1 MLIDTHA
8 HLDSL
13 DDLPGILARAREN
26 GVEKIIAIS
35 SDLASSC
42 ETISISE
49 QYENVFAAVG
59 VHPHA
64 AKTADGGVLAE
75 IEKMAGGEKVVAV
88 GETGLDYHYM
98 NSGKDAQ
105 ISSLTAQISIAR
117 RADLPIVIHVRD
129 ADTDLLD
136 ILRTEKVSERTGV
149 IHCFT
154 GNYET
159 AGKYIDLGFYISFS
173 GIATFK
179 KSEEIRDAAKKI
191 PGDRLL
197 IETDSP
203 YLTPVPLR
211 GKTNEPAYVKY
222 VAEAIADTRGVS
234 VEKLAELTTENAERL
249 FGLVR

>member
-13 DDLPGILARAREN
+13 EDLRGSVARAGEN
-26 GVEKIIAIS
+26 GIGKIIAIS
-35 SDLASSC
+35 SDLESSRS
-42 ETISISE
+42 TVSISE
-49 QYENVFAAVG
+49 NYENVFAAVG

-75 IEKMAGGEKVVAV
+75 IEKMTGGDKVVAV

-98 NSGKDAQ
+98 NSGKDSQ
-105 ISSLTAQISIAR
+105 ISSLTAHIGIAR
-117 RADLPIVIHVRD
+117 RANLPVVIHVRD
-129 ADTDLLD
+129 ADADLMHV
-136 ILRTEKVSERTGV
+136 LRTEKVSERTGV

-159 AGKYIDLGFYISFS
+159 ARKYLDLGFYISFS

-179 KSEEIRDAAKKI
+179 KSEEIREAAKKI
-191 PGDRLL
+191 PGERLL

-203 YLTPVPLR
+203 YLAPVPVR

-222 VAEAIADTRGVS
+222 VAETIARARGVS
-234 VEKLAELTTENAERL
+234 FEEIAELTSGNAERL
-249 FGLVR
+249 FRLER

>member
-13 DDLPGILARAREN
+13 DDLPGTLARAREN
-26 GVEKIIAIS
+26 GIEKIIAIS
-35 SDLASSC
+35 SDLASSRD
-42 ETISISE
+42 TVSISE
-49 QYENVFAAVG
+49 IYENVFAAVG
-59 VHPHA
+59 IHPHA
-64 AKTADGGVLAE
+64 AKTADRSALKE
-75 IEKMAGGEKVVAV
+75 IETLAGADKVVAV
-88 GETGLDYHYM
+88 GETGLDYHYL
-98 NSGKDAQ
+98 NSEKDAQ
-105 ISSLTAQISIAR
+105 IISLTAHIGIAYR
-117 RADLPIVIHVRD
+117 VRLPLVIHVRD
-129 ADTDLLD
+129 ADADLMN

-159 AGKYIDLGFYISFS
+159 AGKYLDLGFYISFS

-203 YLTPVPLR
+203 YLAPVPLR
-211 GKTNEPAYVKY
+211 GKTNEPAFVKY
-222 VAEAIADTRGVS
+222 VAETIADTRGVTP
-234 VEKLAELTTENAERL
+234 EEIAEMTSENAERL
-249 FGLVR
+249 FRFER

>member
-13 DDLPGILARAREN
+13 DDLPGVLARAREN
-26 GVEKIIAIS
+26 GIDKIIAIS
-35 SDLASSC
+35 SDLASSRD
-42 ETISISE
+42 TISISGG
-49 QYENVFAAVG
+49 YENVYAAVG

-64 AKTADGGVLAE
+64 AKTAGGSVLAG
-75 IEKMAGGEKVVAV
+75 IEEMAGGEKVVAV

-98 NSGKDAQ
+98 NSGKDEQ
-105 ISSLTAQISIAR
+105 INSLIAHIGIAR

-129 ADTDLLD
+129 ADPDLLD
-136 ILRTEKVSERTGV
+136 ILRTEKVSERRGV

-159 AGKYIDLGFYISFS
+159 ARKYIDLGFYISFS
-173 GIATFK
+173 GIATFR

-203 YLTPVPLR
+203 YLTPVPHR
-211 GKTNEPAYVKY
+211 GKPNEPAYVKY
-222 VAEAIADTRGVS
+222 VAEAIAGTRGVS
-234 VEKLAELTTENAERL
+234 VEEIAVLTSENAERL
-249 FGLVR
+249 FGLGR

>member
-13 DDLPGILARAREN
+13 DDLPGTLARAREN
-26 GVEKIIAIS
+26 GIGRIIAIS
-35 SDLASSC
+35 SDLASSRD
-42 ETISISE
+42 TVSISE
-49 QYENVFAAVG
+49 KYENVFAAVG
-59 VHPHA
+59 IHPHA
-64 AKTADGGVLAE
+64 AKTADSGVLKE
-75 IEKMAGGEKVVAV
+75 IETLAGAGKVVAV
-88 GETGLDYHYM
+88 GETGLDYHHL
-98 NSGKDAQ
+98 NSEKDAQ
-105 ISSLTAQISIAR
+105 INSFAAHIGIAYR
-117 RADLPIVIHVRD
+117 VGLPLVIHARD
-129 ADTDLLD
+129 ADLDLIG
-136 ILRTEKVSERTGV
+136 ILKTEKVSERAGV

-159 AGKYIDLGFYISFS
+159 ARKYLDLGFYISFS

-203 YLTPVPLR
+203 YLAPVPLR

-222 VAEAIADTRGVS
+222 VAETIADTRGVS
-234 VEKLAELTTENAERL
+234 PEEIAAVTTENAERL
-249 FGLVR
+249 FRFER